1 MKQAIMLKYYQ
12 YCGLFVFIILELS
25 SKLTNGKATTTP
37 SGEGKTSSTKAPLSS
52 TVDPLLPYANVRLPK
67 NVYPTFYDLHLKVF
81 MNNKS
86 VTGTVRVTTLAKAP
100 TKYFIIH
107 AYDYTTVNGV
117 LKDNTDKELE
127 IKQKFLYKPN
137 QFYVIELND
146 AVPAGKYYLEF
157 DFSYTLKKSLKGFYQ
172 SYYKNKANE
181 KK

>member
-1 MKQAIMLKYYQ
+1 MLKYSQ
-12 YCGLFVFIILELS
+12 YCSLITCVILELS
-25 SKLTNGKATTTP
+25 SKLTNGEATTTP
-37 SGEGKTSSTKAPLSS
+37 SGEGKPSSTKAPSASS
-52 TVDPLLPYANVRLPK
+52 TIDPLLPYANVRLPK

-86 VTGTVRVTTLAKAP
+86 VIGTVRVTTSTKTP

-107 AYDYTTVNGV
+107 AYDYTTINGI
-117 LKDNTDKELE
+117 LKNNANEELE

-146 AVPAGKYYLEF
+146 AVPAGEYYLEF

-172 SYYKNKANE
+172 SYYKKKTNE
-181 KK
+181 EK